1 MQASR
6 NGVAVAPPQ
15 HWATFMEDEGV
26 QLRVQVPLAPYTT
39 LGLGVAAR
47 YFVECRSEDEG
58 RAALTLAADGRLPV
72 YVLGGG
78 SNVVFLDSGFPGLV
92 LRITIGGVESRDGE
106 SPEVRAGA
114 GVDWDGLVEAVV
126 ARGWTGVEC
135 LSGIPGTVGGTPIQ
149 NVGAYGQEIAESLV
163 SVECLDRTTLE
174 RRTFTARERAF
185 GYRDSRFKRADR
197 GRYVVLEVTLRLAR
211 DQRPRIRYP
220 ELQRAVAELGGLDT
234 VAPGEAVRLVREAVL
249 ALRRRK
255 SMVLDPADPNTRS
268 AGSFF
273 TNPVLSAAAFAD
285 LAQRWKEIPSFP
297 ADGGVKVPAA
307 WLVEHAGFPKG
318 YRSGGGGGGGAGV
331 STRHALALGDL
342 GGTSAGRLRLAE
354 AGRAG
359 GEKKFRIR
367 LAYGPGGGGGGGGGG
382 GISTRHALALVNL
395 GGTSADLLRL
405 AEEVRAGV
413 EKQFGIRL
421 AYEPEVVR
429 SET

>member
-6 NGVAVAPPQ
+6 HRVAVAPPQ
-15 HWATFMEDEGV
+15 HSTTSWRMRGV
-26 QLRVQVPLAPYTT
+26 QLREQVPLAPYTT
-39 LGLGVAAR
+39 FGLGGKAR
-47 YFVECRSEDEG
+47 YFVECGSEDEV
-58 RAALTLAADGRLPV
+58 RAALAYAAERRLPA

-78 SNVVFLDSGFPGLV
+78 SNVVFLDSGFPGLI
-92 LRITIGGVESRDGE
+92 LRLTIGGIELRDGP

-114 GVDWDGLVEAVV
+114 GVDWDGLVQAVV

-149 NVGAYGQEIAESLV
+149 NVGAYGQEIAETLV
-163 SVECLDRTTLE
+163 SVVCLDRTTLE
-174 RRTFTARERAF
+174 RRTFSAQDCAF

-211 DQRPRIRYP
+211 NQKPRIRYP
-220 ELQRAVAELGGLDT
+220 ELQRAVAELGGLDA
-234 VAPGEAVRLVREAVL
+234 VPPGEAVRLVREAVL

-273 TNPVLSAAAFAD
+273 TNPVLSSAAFAD
-285 LAQRWKEIPSFP
+285 LAHQWKDIPSFP

-318 YRSGGGGGGGAGV
+318 YRRNRGGAG
-331 STRHALALGDL
+331 
-342 GGTSAGRLRLAE
+342 
-354 AGRAG
+354 
-359 GEKKFRIR
+359 
-367 LAYGPGGGGGGGGGG
+367 
-382 GISTRHALALVNL
+382 ISTHHALALVNL
-395 GGTSADLLRL
+395 GGSSADLLAL
-405 AEEVRAGV
+405 AEEVRDGV

-421 AYEPEVVR
+421 AYEPEVVSPPSPPPSQSR
-429 SET
+429 

>member
-15 HWATFMEDEGV
+15 HWTTFMEDEGV
-26 QLRVQVPLAPYTT
+26 QLREQVPLAPYTT
-39 LGLGVAAR
+39 LGLGGKAR
-47 YFVECRSEDEG
+47 YFIECGTEEQV
-58 RAALTLAADGRLPV
+58 RATLAYAADRRLPV
-72 YVLGGG
+72 YILGGG
-78 SNVVFLDSGFPGLV
+78 SNVVFLDSGFPGLI
-92 LRITIGGVESRDGE
+92 LRLTIGGIELRDGP

-114 GVDWDGLVEAVV
+114 GVDWDGLVQAVV

-174 RRTFTARERAF
+174 RGTCTARECAF

-211 DQRPRIRYP
+211 DQKPRIRYP

-234 VAPGEAVRLVREAVL
+234 VARGEAVRLIREAVL

-297 ADGGVKVPAA
+297 ADGGGKVPAA
-307 WLVEHAGFPKG
+307 WLVQHAGVPKG
-318 YRSGGGGGGGAGV
+318 YRGGGGGGGGAGG
-331 STRHALALGDL
+331 SARHALAL
-342 GGTSAGRLRLAE
+342 AG
-354 AGRAG
+354 
-359 GEKKFRIR
+359 
-367 LAYGPGGGGGGGGGG
+367 
-382 GISTRHALALVNL
+382 
-395 GGTSADLLRL
+395 
-405 AEEVRAGV
+405 
-413 EKQFGIRL
+413 
-421 AYEPEVVR
+421 
-429 SET
+429 

>member
-6 NGVAVAPPQ
+6 KGGAVAPPQ

-26 QLRVQVPLAPYTT
+26 QLREQVPLATYTT
-39 LGLGVAAR
+39 LGLGGEAR
-47 YFVECRSEDEG
+47 YFVECGSEEAV
-58 RAALTLAADGRLPV
+58 RAALTLAADGRQPG

-92 LRITIGGVESRDGE
+92 LRITIGGMEVRDGE

-114 GVDWDGLVEAVV
+114 GVDWDGLVQAVV

-174 RRTFTARERAF
+174 RRTFTARECAF

-234 VAPGEAVRLVREAVL
+234 VAPGEAARLVREAVL

-255 SMVLDPADPNTRS
+255 SMVLDPADPRS
-268 AGSFF
+268 EEHTSELQSPC
-273 TNPVLSAAAFAD
+273 N
-285 LAQRWKEIPSFP
+285 
-297 ADGGVKVPAA
+297 
-307 WLVEHAGFPKG
+307 LVC
-318 YRSGGGGGGGAGV
+318 
-331 STRHALALGDL
+331 
-342 GGTSAGRLRLAE
+342 RLLL
-354 AGRAG
+354 
-359 GEKKFRIR
+359 EKKK
-367 LAYGPGGGGGGGGGG
+367 
-382 GISTRHALALVNL
+382 
-395 GGTSADLLRL
+395 
-405 AEEVRAGV
+405 
-413 EKQFGIRL
+413 KQ
-421 AYEPEVVR
+421 YNYC
-429 SET
+429 SHDSS

>member
-26 QLRVQVPLAPYTT
+26 QLREQVPLAPYTT
-39 LGLGVAAR
+39 LGLGGEAR
-47 YFVECRSEDEG
+47 YFVECGSEDEV
-58 RAALTLAADGRLPV
+58 RAALTLAADGH
-72 YVLGGG
+72 
-78 SNVVFLDSGFPGLV
+78 
-92 LRITIGGVESRDGE
+92 
-106 SPEVRAGA
+106 
-114 GVDWDGLVEAVV
+114 
-126 ARGWTGVEC
+126 
-135 LSGIPGTVGGTPIQ
+135 
-149 NVGAYGQEIAESLV
+149 EIAESLV
-163 SVECLDRTTLE
+163 SVECLDRATLE
-174 RRTFTARERAF
+174 RRTFTARECAF

-211 DQRPRIRYP
+211 DQKPRIRYP
-220 ELQRAVAELGGLDT
+220 ELQRAVAGLGGLDT
-234 VAPGEAVRLVREAVL
+234 VTAIEAVGLVRQAVL
-249 ALRRRK
+249 ALRRSK

-318 YRSGGGGGGGAGV
+318 YRSGAGA
-331 STRHALALGDL
+331 
-342 GGTSAGRLRLAE
+342 
-354 AGRAG
+354 
-359 GEKKFRIR
+359 
-367 LAYGPGGGGGGGGGG
+367 
-382 GISTRHALALVNL
+382 GISTRHALALVNR
-395 GGTSADLLRL
+395 GGTSADLLAL

-421 AYEPEVVR
+421 GYEPEVVR

>member
-1 MQASR
+1 AATAGPSRFVFITRSLAGRTFQASLSR
-6 NGVAVAPPQ
+6 RPVRRGA
-15 HWATFMEDEGV
+15 ATPDDHVEIDGV
-26 QLRVQVPLAPYTT
+26 QLREHVPLAPYTT
-39 LGLGVAAR
+39 LGLGGTAR
-47 YFVECRSEDEG
+47 YFVECGTEG
-58 RAALTLAADGRLPV
+58 EVRAALAYASERLLPV

-92 LRITIGGVESRDGE
+92 VRIIVGGTEFRDAPT
-106 SPEVRAGA
+106 PEVRAGA
-114 GVDWDGLVEAVV
+114 GVDWDSLVQSVV
-126 ARGWTGVEC
+126 ERGWTGVEC

-149 NVGAYGQEIAESLV
+149 NVGAYGQEIAETLASV
-163 SVECLDRTTLE
+163 SCLDRTTLE
-174 RRTFTARERAF
+174 RRTFTARECAF

-211 DQRPRIRYP
+211 DQKPRIRYP
-220 ELQRAVAELGGLDT
+220 ELQRAVAGLGGLDT
-234 VAPGEAVRLVREAVL
+234 VTAIEAVGLVRQAVL
-249 ALRRRK
+249 ALRRSK

-318 YRSGGGGGGGAGV
+318 YQSGGGA
-331 STRHALALGDL
+331 
-342 GGTSAGRLRLAE
+342 
-354 AGRAG
+354 
-359 GEKKFRIR
+359 
-367 LAYGPGGGGGGGGGG
+367 
-382 GISTRHALALVNL
+382 GISTRHALALVNR
-395 GGTSADLLRL
+395 GGTSADLLAL

>member
-1 MQASR
+1 M
-6 NGVAVAPPQ
+6 
-15 HWATFMEDEGV
+15 
-26 QLRVQVPLAPYTT
+26 QLREHVPLAPFTT
-39 LGLGVAAR
+39 LGLGGKAR
-47 YFVECRSEDEG
+47 YFIECDSEDEA
-58 RAALTLAADGRLPV
+58 RAAIAYAADRLLPV
-72 YVLGGG
+72 YILGGG

-92 LRITIGGVESRDGE
+92 LRITIGGMELRDGP

-114 GVDWDGLVEAVV
+114 GVDWDTLVQRAVE
-126 ARGWTGVEC
+126 RGWTGVEC

-149 NVGAYGQEIAESLV
+149 NVGAYGQEIAETLA
-163 SVECLDRTTLE
+163 SVVCLDRTTLE
-174 RRTFTARERAF
+174 RRTFTAQDCGF

-197 GRYVVLEVTLRLAR
+197 DRYVVLEVTLRLAR
-211 DQRPRIRYP
+211 DQKPRIRYP
-220 ELQRAVAELGGLDT
+220 ELQRAVASLGGLDT
-234 VAPGEAVRLVREAVL
+234 VTPTEAVGLVRQAVL
-249 ALRRRK
+249 ALRRSK

-318 YRSGGGGGGGAGV
+318 YRAGEGA
-331 STRHALALGDL
+331 
-342 GGTSAGRLRLAE
+342 
-354 AGRAG
+354 
-359 GEKKFRIR
+359 
-367 LAYGPGGGGGGGGGG
+367 

-395 GGTSADLLRL
+395 GGTSADLLAL